1 MDDAQTLTITP
12 SGPGRPPADEPPP
25 AALRRPEGNEPP
37 AASLRRPEE
46 DEPPAPPAV
55 LPPEPPVSPSSAEPP
70 ASPPPSP
77 PPAELP
83 LSELE
88 FIGCKAVP
96 MTWAQF
102 RRYDGRLEVWDA
114 QSETAW
120 MVREPTSPTHE
131 NPSHGLAGLVALI
144 AAVRGSPIKC
154 YGSMDLL
161 RRDAHGNPRRIMQ
174 ADQTVYLRPWL
185 AELLSASAMVV
196 GEHNYPDVVL
206 EVDHTTDV
214 RRGKLK
220 LYEAWGF
227 PELWVE
233 VPEHWVASRPRGLV
247 PGLTIHLLEDGA
259 YRVSPE
265 SVAFPGWRAED
276 IHEAMNEPAP
286 SGRTHGILERLGR
299 RLGAREGTGPDDDA
313 LMRSLR
319 SQSRAEGLTE
329 GEKKGRAKGLAEGRR
344 KGRAEGLAE
353 GERIGR
359 MEGLAEGER
368 IGRAEGLA
376 EGERKGRVEARA
388 DTLAKLARR
397 MLRSRGVEVSEGFL
411 ADPVF
416 AASSEDAVFEAA
428 SACADET
435 RFLAALRDG
444 TRPFR

>member
-1 MDDAQTLTITP
+1 MDDTQTSTITP

-25 AALRRPEGNEPP
+25 AALRRPE
-37 AASLRRPEE
+37 E
-46 DEPPAPPAV
+46 DEPAV
-55 LPPEPPVSPSSAEPP
+55 LPPELPVSPPSAKPP
-70 ASPPPSP
+70 ASPQPSP

-96 MTWAQF
+96 MTWEQF
-102 RRYDGRLEVWDA
+102 QRYEGRLEVWDA
-114 QSETAW
+114 EAETAW

-131 NPSHGLAGLVALI
+131 SPSHGLSGLTALI

-220 LYEAWGF
+220 LYESWGF

-233 VPEHWVASRPRGLV
+233 VPEHRPKGRPKGRM
-247 PGLTIHLLEDGA
+247 PGLTMYLLEDGS
-259 YRVSPE
+259 YRESPQ

-276 IHEAMNEPAP
+276 VHEAMNEV
-286 SGRTHGILERLGR
+286 GRSARTNAVLERLGR
-299 RLGAREGTGPDDDA
+299 ELGAREGTGPDDDA
-313 LMRSLR
+313 LLRSLR
-319 SQSRAEGLTE
+319 SQSRAEGL
-329 GEKKGRAKGLAEGRR
+329 AEGRAAMVR
-344 KGRAEGLAE
+344 Q
-353 GERIGR
+353 
-359 MEGLAEGER
+359 
-368 IGRAEGLA
+368 
-376 EGERKGRVEARA
+376 
-388 DTLAKLARR
+388 
-397 MLRSRGVEVSEGFL
+397 MLLSRGIEVSEGFPGGVPGFAVLPEVAVVTAAL
-411 ADPVF
+411 ACK
-416 AASSEDAVFEAA
+416 SEDDFRARV
-428 SACADET
+428 T
-435 RFLAALRDG
+435 RIPGR
-444 TRPFR
+444 